1 MAAPSLPELRARRAF
16 ECRLD
21 PVRALGS
28 PDDAAA
34 FLDDRG
40 ILTRTADCALPS
52 LFEACHQPAFRPGK
66 GGFAEWPE
74 TAYPWFAELAARDGV
89 VQLAVHRGKR
99 VLMTRAVAGLA
110 DPLCRAGLRATETG
124 GGDSAVLL
132 AHLSAAGP
140 SHLDDLKVELE
151 WDAARLRRARAP
163 LERTGALVSRGVTQ
177 PAADGGHTHSSL
189 LTRWDQAV
197 AAPSSAGS
205 LDELITA
212 CMRAA
217 VLVPEAEPRRWF
229 SWSAQPDAALLQRLL
244 DGGRLIRPA
253 AGWLAAPD

>member
-110 DPLCRAGLRATETG
+110 DPLCRAGLRAAETG

-132 AHLSAAGP
+132 AHYPPLDRRTWTTSRSSWSGMPPACGGRGRRWSGPAPWSAAASP
-140 SHLDDLKVELE
+140 SR
-151 WDAARLRRARAP
+151 RLTAVTRTRACSRA
-163 LERTGALVSRGVTQ
+163 G
-177 PAADGGHTHSSL
+177 
-189 LTRWDQAV
+189 TR
-197 AAPSSAGS
+197 P
-205 LDELITA
+205 
-212 CMRAA
+212 
-217 VLVPEAEPRRWF
+217 
-229 SWSAQPDAALLQRLL
+229 LQR
-244 DGGRLIRPA
+244 RPA
-253 AGWLAAPD
+253 RDPWTS